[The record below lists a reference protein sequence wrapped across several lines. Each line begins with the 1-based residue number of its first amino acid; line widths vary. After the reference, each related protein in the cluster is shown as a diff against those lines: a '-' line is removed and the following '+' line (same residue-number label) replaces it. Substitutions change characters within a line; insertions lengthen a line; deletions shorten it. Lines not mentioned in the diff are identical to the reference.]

1 MTRIF
6 CAISASKK
14 TLRRTHDEWQQFK
27 FIRERKIRFKIG
39 VFGISKKGVKFLDFP
54 VATLLPVKRLNF
66 LTIYFEKK
74 VSRSD
79 AKKINAKKFFTKG
92 LKTSGNSG
100 NSGNN
105 GVLTRGKVLPLWK
118 H

>member
-1 MTRIF
+1 MRF
-6 CAISASKK
+6 WRRKK
-14 TLRRTHDEWQQFK
+14 TPRRTPDEWQQFK

-54 VATLLPVKRLNF
+54 VATLLPVKWLNF

-79 AKKINAKKFFTKG
+79 AKKINAKNFFY
-92 LKTSGNSG
+92 
-100 NSGNN
+100 
-105 GVLTRGKVLPLWK
+105 
-118 H
+118 